1 MSSYKYKHLTL
12 DDRITIQK
20 ALKEGQMFVEI
31 GARIGKDPSTVSK
44 EVKAHLDYR
53 NTGTRSRGYNPC
65 RHRKRCTKQ
74 YICGEDSC
82 GFINRLWHG
91 KTYCSECALC
101 MVNCP
106 DFEEEKCSSL
116 KKAPYVC
123 NSCKQVRS
131 CTLAKQFYD
140 AKEAHKTYEE
150 HVLIPVRVSI

>member
-1 MSSYKYKHLTL
+1 MVITSVVSGDGSKTKEDKYMSSYKYKHLTL

-20 ALKEGQMFVEI
+20 ALKEGQTFVEI
-31 GARIGKDPSTVSK
+31 GALIGKDPSTVSK

-91 KTYCSECALC
+91 KTYCSESVSYTHL
-101 MVNCP
+101 
-106 DFEEEKCSSL
+106 
-116 KKAPYVC
+116 
-123 NSCKQVRS
+123 R
-131 CTLAKQFYD
+131 
-140 AKEAHKTYEE
+140 AHET
-150 HVLIPVRVSI
+150 